1 MDTKKQA
8 TKINNIIGLLGN
20 LALLFSTIQ
29 VSLKIFG
36 VGYVID
42 LINIFFQ
49 VCLTIA
55 LFYVVHKRI
64 PEYHDG
70 NLDKVDIKRMG
81 KYSDSVYLL
90 LEIEIAKL
98 FERVYGV
105 SLVNFALL
113 ITENGTL
120 SLLGKI
126 ILAILIVINIIFLII
141 LCFLRNKKP
150 NNECANNIMYVV
162 LTSSIILM
170 IANLII
176 PILFIVELSIN
187 LMTEWQLLI
196 VLISIVTIVFL
207 VVKRKYYKKK
217 ELD

>member
-1 MDTKKQA
+1 MDTKKQV

-29 VSLKIFG
+29 VLLKIFG
-36 VGYVID
+36 VGFVKD
-42 LINIFFQ
+42 FINIFFQ
-49 VCLTIA
+49 VFLTIA
-55 LFYVVHKRI
+55 LFYVVYKRI

-70 NLDKVDIKRMG
+70 NLKKVNIKKMG

-98 FERVYGV
+98 FERVYSV
-105 SLVNFALL
+105 SLVNFVLL

-126 ILAILIVINIIFLII
+126 ILTILIVINIIFLII

-150 NNECANNIMYVV
+150 KNECANNIMYVV

-170 IANLII
+170 IVNLII
-176 PILFIVELSIN
+176 PILFIVELAIN
-187 LMTEWQLLI
+187 LMNDWQLLM
-196 VLISIVTIVFL
+196 VLISIVTIVIF
-207 VVKRKYYKKK
+207 VVRRKYYKKK
-217 ELD
+217 N